1 MLLAVAILPFIAQ
14 WVGISPDQLW
24 LATLYCTLLP
34 TMGAA
39 TPSGVLRGLH
49 RFDLISWQSTATPI
63 SRVILVFHRLFHEC
77 AVRSLRRRL
86 VRQLIWA
93 ATFTYGSSPGA
104 SFAVAACWKVSDPP
118 CVPRRFPARGASRS
132 TSI

>member
-24 LATLYCTLLP
+24 LAMLYCTLLP

-39 TPSGVLRGLH
+39 TPSGVLRALD

-63 SRVILVFHRLFHEC
+63 SRVILVFIAYFMS
-77 AVRSLRRRL
+77 APFGAYV
-86 VRQLIWA
+86 A
-93 ATFTYGSSPGA
+93 AWYLTDLGGDLYHGSSPGA
-104 SFAVAACWKVSDPP
+104 SFAVAACWKVSDRP